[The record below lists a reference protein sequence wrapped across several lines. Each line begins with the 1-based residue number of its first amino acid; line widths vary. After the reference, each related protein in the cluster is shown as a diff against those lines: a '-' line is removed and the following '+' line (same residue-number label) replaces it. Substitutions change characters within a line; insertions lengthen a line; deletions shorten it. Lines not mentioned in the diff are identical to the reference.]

1 MSRTLPHTSEPD
13 VATSVEPAQEGLAR
27 HSPLQQRQHLVVL
40 ILILLLALSPCVFLQ
55 RSALAGDLG
64 GHATIELVGGLF
76 GMLTGFALVLRFYT
90 LGNRRH
96 LLIGLAFFVTGIE
109 DLIHIR
115 FWLRD
120 LLAEQGALAED
131 LLPLTYVTG
140 QFLMGLMLIL
150 ALVIPSWAPAARSRK
165 EEALRGAGIVLL
177 ATAFVAAVLWLS
189 GPQAPDEAV
198 RSLQAV
204 DVVAFVALVAAFAG
218 YLARYQ
224 GTREMLDWWITAS
237 LGINAVGQF
246 LMLASYG
253 PYDAYFVLAH
263 LYKVAGYMFPL
274 VGFFLYQIVVVVA
287 YDRNRRDLIQAR
299 EEALAAARAKSE
311 FLANMSHEIR
321 TPMNG
326 VLGMTERTLRTPL
339 SAEQREYVAAVRDS
353 AASLLALLDDI
364 LDFSKI
370 EAGKFSLHTADFS
383 LRECLENSLVA
394 LRTTAHDKKLELRVL
409 VDDDVSD
416 WLHGDARRL
425 RQVLVNLV
433 GNAIKFTLQ
442 GSVEVRVRRVQE
454 VDGPV
459 APTVATGRR
468 RREPS
473 PAEGAPPVRLAFSVC
488 DTGIGVPPEKQRAVF
503 EAFSQA
509 DGSTTRRFGGTGLGL
524 AIAREL
530 VEMMSGRIW
539 VESEV
544 GRGSTFHFEIQLEQ
558 PREPAPAAQ
567 PHVPGPGLLRA
578 SRPAR
583 ILLAEDNEIN
593 RRVAV
598 AALCDMGHE
607 VLLAGTGA
615 EALAILERTPVDL
628 VLMDLQMPEL
638 SGLDAARRIRERERG
653 AGRKIPIIAL
663 TAHAMSEDR
672 ERCLEAGMDDYLA
685 KPVGER
691 DLYLAVERQLN
702 RRASEGV
709 GAAAAAASSGILD
722 RERLLAQVRGDQAI
736 LAELFRLFEEQS
748 DELLARIRA
757 ALASRDRAMLIGAA
771 HTLTGSA
778 GNFHSGAVVESAR
791 LLEAHAKNGVW
802 DEATSEFD
810 RLVGLVHRLRARLAD
825 ECAAHA

>member
-1 MSRTLPHTSEPD
+1 MSRTVPHNSDPD

-27 HSPLQQRQHLVVL
+27 HSSLQQRRHLVVL
-40 ILILLLALSPCVFLQ
+40 ILVLLLALSPCVFLK
-55 RSALAGDLG
+55 RSAFHGDLS

-76 GMLTGFALVLRFYT
+76 GMLTGFALLLRFYT

-96 LLIGLAFFVTGIE
+96 LLIGLAFFVTGVE
-109 DLIHIR
+109 DLIHFR

-120 LLAEQGALAED
+120 LLAEQGALAEE

-150 ALVIPSWAPAARSRK
+150 ALVVPSWAPAARSRK
-165 EEALRGAGIVLL
+165 EEALRGAATVLL

-189 GPQAPDEAV
+189 GPQAPEAAV

-204 DVVAFVALVAAFAG
+204 DVVAFAALVAAFAG

-224 GTREMLDWWITAS
+224 RTREMLDWWITAS

-253 PYDAYFVLAH
+253 PHDAYFVLAH

-274 VGFFLYQIVVVVA
+274 VGFFLYQILVVVA

-326 VLGMTERTLRTPL
+326 VLGMIERTLRTPL

-353 AASLLALLDDI
+353 AASLLTLLDDI

-383 LRECLENSLVA
+383 LRECLESSLVA
-394 LRTTAHDKKLELRVL
+394 LRTTAHDKNLELRL
-409 VDDDVSD
+409 FVDDDAPD

-433 GNAIKFTLQ
+433 GNAVKFTLQ
-442 GSVEVRVRRVQE
+442 GSVEVRVRR
-454 VDGPV
+454 
-459 APTVATGRR
+459 APDVGDPLGSAAAGRR

-473 PAEGAPPVRLAFSVC
+473 PTEGSPPVRLAFSVR
-488 DTGIGVPPEKQRAVF
+488 DTGIGVPLEKQRAVF

-524 AIAREL
+524 AISREL

-539 VESEV
+539 VESQV

-558 PREPAPAAQ
+558 AREPAPPAAE
-567 PHVPGPGLLRA
+567 PRVAGPGVLRA

-583 ILLAEDNEIN
+583 VLLAEDNEIN

-598 AALCDMGHE
+598 ALLRDMGHE

-615 EALAILERTPVDL
+615 EALAILERTQVDL

-653 AGRKIPIIAL
+653 GARRTPIIAL

-672 ERCLEAGMDDYLA
+672 ERCIEAGMDDYLA

-691 DLYLAVERQLN
+691 DLYRAVERQLE
-702 RRASEGV
+702 RLAGERAG
-709 GAAAAAASSGILD
+709 AAAAASSGILD
-722 RERLLAQVRGDQAI
+722 RDRLLAQVRGDPAI

-748 DELLARIRA
+748 DELLARIRS
-757 ALASRDRAMLIGAA
+757 ALGSRDRDMLIAAA

-791 LLEAHAKNGVW
+791 LLQAHAQNGVW

-825 ECAAHA
+825 ECAANA